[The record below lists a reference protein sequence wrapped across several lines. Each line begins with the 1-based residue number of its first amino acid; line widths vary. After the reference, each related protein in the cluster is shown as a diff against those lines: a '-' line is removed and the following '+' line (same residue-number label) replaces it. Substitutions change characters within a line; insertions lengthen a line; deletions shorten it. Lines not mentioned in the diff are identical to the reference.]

1 MEDRVSQPQME
12 GMMTAQQVCA
22 FLGVSVHS
30 LRRWSK
36 AGALKAYRVGA
47 ARQMRFRRH
56 DVLRFLEESHV
67 NTPPDARTNETD
79 GGLDCDRTAGLDSPV
94 AAPGEAIP
102 PRARTGGNGERM
114 LMTSTEAMPEVL
126 ALLDENLNFTG
137 INRAGQDALGLPE
150 NAVVGKNI
158 LDFAPYLKDSGRY
171 SAYSEIAKAGG
182 FSIIDH
188 LDLHTEA
195 GTVRL
200 NVSVLKIGDRLA
212 IAGSINHGRQ
222 IVQPAE
228 EALLV
233 SV

>member
-1 MEDRVSQPQME
+1 MEDRVRQPQLE
-12 GMMTAQQVCA
+12 GMMTAQQVSD

-30 LRRWSK
+30 LRRWCKS
-36 AGALKAYRVGA
+36 GALKAYRVGA

-56 DVLRFLEESHV
+56 DVLRFLEESNA
-67 NTPPDARTNETD
+67 NTPPDARTVGT
-79 GGLDCDRTAGLDSPV
+79 GGSLEGDRTVGLDSPV
-94 AAPGEAIP
+94 TTPDQASPFT
-102 PRARTGGNGERM
+102 ARTGGSGKRM

-126 ALLDENLNFTG
+126 ALLDENLDFTG
-137 INRAGQDALGLPE
+137 ISPAGEQALGLPE
-150 NAVVGKNI
+150 NAVVGRNI
-158 LDFAPYLKDSGRY
+158 LDFAPHLKDTGRY
-171 SAYSEIAKAGG
+171 SAYSEIARDGG

-212 IAGSINHGRQ
+212 IAGSVNPARRRGR
-222 IVQPAE
+222 PAE
-228 EALLV
+228 EALLA